1 MLPTGRVLVP
11 FNSDGKVVEYDGKG
25 RAVWEVSVP
34 QPIAAMRLLNGN
46 TLITSMDAS
55 VGALEVD
62 RAGVTVWTYQNPSGT
77 RVTRAFRR

>member
-1 MLPTGRVLVP
+1 
-11 FNSDGKVVEYDGKG
+11 
-25 RAVWEVSVP
+25 
-34 QPIAAMRLLNGN
+34 MRLLNGN